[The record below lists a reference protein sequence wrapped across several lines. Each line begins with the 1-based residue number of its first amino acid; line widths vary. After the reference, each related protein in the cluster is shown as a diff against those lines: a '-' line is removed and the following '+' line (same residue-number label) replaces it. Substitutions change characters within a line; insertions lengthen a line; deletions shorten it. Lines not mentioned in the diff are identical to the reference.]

1 MDLMSH
7 WPQCVKWPNECVT
20 CDTVVSLQ
28 WWWGPRWISFILRV
42 PCNQSAWPQSSVLSS
57 ELHSYKLSTKQRPWY
72 YRSMAKACCFLNNQ
86 SVKTHD
92 VDALHWQGF
101 CVANLAS
108 RIRLLSARNSSDN
121 VTQQSCH
128 RAFLVVGERWRG
140 WNVSGGGAL
149 TQDWGSN
156 EKQRCDFLHS
166 FGKTGRKERTKLE
179 EEARIQKGKG
189 KGGKSDSD
197 DTKRPARLPCL
208 RSRLANP
215 TEHWPAGAAPRGMQS
230 GWPHRLSGAVCGVR
244 SGQVAEPL
252 FVSISR
258 VIIIITC
265 TS

>member
-1 MDLMSH
+1 
-7 WPQCVKWPNECVT
+7 
-20 CDTVVSLQ
+20 
-28 WWWGPRWISFILRV
+28 
-42 PCNQSAWPQSSVLSS
+42 
-57 ELHSYKLSTKQRPWY
+57 
-72 YRSMAKACCFLNNQ
+72 MAKACCFLNNQ
-86 SVKTHD
+86 SVKTHE

-166 FGKTGRKERTKLE
+166 FGKTGRKERTKWLRWLQKTCTPALPE
-179 EEARIQKGKG
+179 IQ
-189 KGGKSDSD
+189 
-197 DTKRPARLPCL
+197 TCQPHWA
-208 RSRLANP
+208 LAC
-215 TEHWPAGAAPRGMQS
+215 WCSPRGMQS

-244 SGQVAEPL
+244 FGQVAEPL